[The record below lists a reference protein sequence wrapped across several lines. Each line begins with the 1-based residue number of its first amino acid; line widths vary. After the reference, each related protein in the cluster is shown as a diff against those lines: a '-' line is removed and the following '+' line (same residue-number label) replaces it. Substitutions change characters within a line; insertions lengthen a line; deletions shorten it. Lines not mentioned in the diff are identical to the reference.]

1 MGKVNTV
8 LRNAPK
14 RTSAIVAM
22 IAAAVIV
29 PAALFAWGPDR
40 TTYTT
45 EHPADHVVFNSI
57 TNNPSHGDERNFVQ
71 VRESSASNETYA
83 DSISLNAGKEY
94 VVYMYYHNN
103 AASNL
108 NASGVGIAHD
118 ATVRAEVPAIVPNGS
133 TGTKAVGYVS
143 ASNAAPQTVWDD
155 ISFKNTTG
163 GDIALRMVPGSATIH
178 NFGKT
183 NGATL
188 GDSIVTGGT
197 KIGYDALDG
206 TVPGCNEFAGY
217 VTFRVKA
224 DQANFT
230 VTKQVRKTGTTG
242 WQKTVAANPGDSVDY
257 LISYANTGTTWQ
269 NDVVV
274 NDILPTGLS
283 YTAGTTKVAN
293 ATNPSG
299 LTVGDNI
306 TKGGINIGN
315 YDTKSNAFVMFSA
328 KVANNDQLTTCGVN
342 TLHNVAKLETNNGT
356 KQDSADVTVNKTCE
370 TPKKIEVCDMK
381 TKQIVTID
389 ENKFD
394 SKLYS
399 KNVKDCATTP
409 VTPTTPTTPA
419 TPAQLP
425 HTGAGDG
432 IAAALSLGSIIAS
445 VSYYVASRRGLLSVL
460 SNR

>member
-1 MGKVNTV
+1 MGNLNTILRKVPT
-8 LRNAPK
+8 
-14 RTSAIVAM
+14 RTSAVVAM
-22 IAAAVIV
+22 IAAAVII

-40 TTYTT
+40 ATYTT

-71 VRESSASNETYA
+71 VRESTASNTTYV
-83 DSISLNAGKEY
+83 DSISLSAGKEY
-94 VVYMYYHNN
+94 VIYMYYHNN

-133 TGTKAVGYVS
+133 NGTKAVGYVS

-155 ISFKNTTG
+155 VSFQNTTG

-188 GDSIVTGGT
+188 GDSIVTSGT
-197 KIGYDALDG
+197 KIGFDALDG

-230 VTKQVRKTGTTG
+230 VTKQVRKTGTTS
-242 WQKTVAANPGDSVDY
+242 WQKTVAAQPGDSVDY
-257 LISYANTGTTWQ
+257 LVTYANTGTTSQ

-274 NDILPTGLS
+274 NDLLPTGLS
-283 YTAGTTKVAN
+283 YVAGTTKVAN

-299 LTVGDNI
+299 LKVGDNI

-315 YDTKSNAFVMFSA
+315 YNTKSNAYVMFSA
-328 KVANNDQLTTCGVN
+328 KVADNDQLPTCGVN
-342 TLHNVAKLETNNGT
+342 TLHNVVKLETNNGT
-356 KQDSADVTVNKTCE
+356 KQDTADVTTTKQCVA
-370 TPKKIEVCDMK
+370 PKQIQICDLK
-381 TKQIVTID
+381 TKTIVTIN
-389 ENKFD
+389 ENQFD
-394 SKLYS
+394 SAKHS

-409 VTPTTPTTPA
+409 VTPVTPTTPVA
-419 TPAQLP
+419 PAQLP
-425 HTGAGDG
+425 HTGAGENIG
-432 IAAALSLGSIIAS
+432 AALSLGTIIAS
-445 VSYYVASRRGLLSVL
+445 ASYYVASRRGLLSVL